1 MFACSMHMPG
11 AYESWYAPWSELVGA
26 ASQARAGALLKS
38 KDAELRR
45 VHDSA
50 TKEAAQRLADA
61 EAALADTHQQLEQ
74 VCLALHLAC
83 C

>member
-1 MFACSMHMPG
+1 MVCS
-11 AYESWYAPWSELVGA
+11 WSELVGA

-50 TKEAAQRLADA
+50 AKEAAQRLADA

-74 VCLALHLAC
+74 VCLALCLAC